1 MSDNMWLAGQVYLQ
15 EQNNKELR
23 RVREVNEQMLRHTVQ
38 ANQQIVKMQQHI
50 AQAQHLSNK
59 IQTEQLKVQLRDE
72 EAKAEQKILRNLV
85 FSCEN
90 VADALDT
97 LSPASLYAAA
107 EQDMQQFLDLIEMAQ
122 ERLDSI
128 DDKRAAKEQY
138 KRLLSIQAKG
148 NQYADQY
155 ATSLLKA
162 LRGLGSAVVQKET
175 EREEPPVAPQKE
187 VKYLP
192 SRPIDM
198 SLLGVFVVPPLA
210 LLLDVTIFGLPIET
224 QNYQF
229 PIPIITGILLV
240 LLSVKAYQQQQ
251 EKKRFP
257 ERVAEAQE
265 EINKAEAA
273 YQEEMKIYQ
282 RKLNEHNAKEESFR
296 QLQYEYEQTLDKALI
311 EHADYFNFLNLLKK
325 VDPSKLTAV

>member
-1 MSDNMWLAGQVYLQ
+1 MSDTMWHAGQVYLQ
-15 EQNNKELR
+15 EQNNKDLR
-23 RVREVNEQMLRHTVQ
+23 RIREVNEQMLRHTVQ

-50 AQAQHLSNK
+50 AQVQHLSNK
-59 IQTEQLKVQLRDE
+59 IQIEQLKVQLRDE

-85 FSCEN
+85 FACEN

-107 EQDMQQFLDLIEMAQ
+107 EQDMQQFIDLIEIAQ

-162 LRGLGSAVVQKET
+162 LRELGSAVVQKET

-192 SRPIDM
+192 SRPINM
-198 SLLGVFVVPPLA
+198 SLFGVFIVPPLA
-210 LLLDVTIFGLPIET
+210 LLLDVIVFGLPIET
-224 QNYQF
+224 QNYKF
-229 PIPIITGILLV
+229 PIPIISGILLL
-240 LLSVKAYQQQQ
+240 LLSVKAYQQHE

-257 ERVAEAQE
+257 ERVAEAQA
-265 EINKAEAA
+265 EIEKAEAA
-273 YQEEMKIYQ
+273 YQDAMKIYQ
-282 RKLNEHNAKEESFR
+282 SELDAHRAKEESFHQHGSR
-296 QLQYEYEQTLDKALI
+296 AHPAQ
-311 EHADYFNFLNLLKK
+311 
-325 VDPSKLTAV
+325 

>member
-97 LSPASLYAAA
+97 LSPVSLYVAV
-107 EQDMQQFLDLIEMAQ
+107 EQDMQQFIDLIEMAQ

-128 DDKRAAKEQY
+128 DDKRAAKEQH
-138 KRLLSIQAKG
+138 KRLLTIQSTAS
-148 NQYADQY
+148 QYSNDY
-155 ATSLLKA
+155 SRSLLKQLRALGSIVVQREAELSDPLLSPQIETKEIPSIPFKMALGLTLIGIPLIFFFDAGLRTFPALSMMFIIIVA
-162 LRGLGSAVVQKET
+162 LRWFQES
-175 EREEPPVAPQKE
+175 
-187 VKYLP
+187 
-192 SRPIDM
+192 
-198 SLLGVFVVPPLA
+198 
-210 LLLDVTIFGLPIET
+210 
-224 QNYQF
+224 
-229 PIPIITGILLV
+229 
-240 LLSVKAYQQQQ
+240 KARQ
-251 EKKRFP
+251 EYS
-257 ERVAEAQE
+257 ERVALTIE
-265 EINKAEAA
+265 ENKAAEVAHQEAMIIYERKVEEYSA
-273 YQEEMKIYQ
+273 KQEALLQLKNEYEEM
-282 RKLNEHNAKEESFR
+282 
-296 QLQYEYEQTLDKALI
+296 LDKARI
-311 EHADYFNFLNLLKK
+311 EHTDYFNFLNLLKK
-325 VDPSKLTAV
+325 FDPSKHAALDAG